1 VVDFSWK
8 DMMRFDL
15 AMIVVANT
23 WAFNAYAVPATT
35 LDWGLHDTVE
45 AALIQPKGNVDDFI
59 LFAVKDATGVLSIAV
74 SKDIDVQ
81 NGRRGGTVYLYFENT
96 VDVLVGSYEFDGGT
110 AGITHAFDL
119 QPGDYYY
126 RIVSSGPGAS
136 GGAYTL
142 SSSLSA
148 ETALVEAG
156 PVQDLPEPQ
165 SHALVL
171 AGLAALG
178 WFAKRR
184 KP

>member
-1 VVDFSWK
+1 MV
-8 DMMRFDL
+8 RFDL

-23 WAFNAYAVPATT
+23 WAINAYAIPATT
-35 LDWGLHDTVE
+35 FDWGLHDTVE
-45 AALIQPKGNVDDFI
+45 AAFIQPRGNVDDFI
-59 LFAVKDATGVLSIAV
+59 LFAVKDATGVLSNAV
-74 SKDIDVQ
+74 SKEIDVA
-81 NGRRGGTVYLYFENT
+81 NARKGGTVYLYFEDT
-96 VDVLVGSYEFDGGT
+96 VDVLVGSYEFGGAT
-110 AGITHAFDL
+110 GASAHEFEL

-126 RIVSSGPGAS
+126 RIVSTGPGAS

-148 ETALVEAG
+148 EIAWVAWVEAG
-156 PVQDLPEPQ
+156 PVQLFDVPEPQ

-178 WFAKRR
+178 WSTKRR